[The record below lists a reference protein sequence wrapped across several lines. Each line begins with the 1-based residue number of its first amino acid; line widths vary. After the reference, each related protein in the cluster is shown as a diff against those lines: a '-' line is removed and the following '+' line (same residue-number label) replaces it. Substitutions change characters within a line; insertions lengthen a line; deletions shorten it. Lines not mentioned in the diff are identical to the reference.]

1 MENRGFSL
9 FELIGVLT
17 ITSILI
23 LSAVPAF
30 YALIQE
36 HRLRAAGQQL
46 FGLLTSARAT
56 AVMRRKQITVWNEDG
71 DWSSD
76 VALFEDNNSN
86 GEREPS
92 EIVLARN
99 PAQKDVTISGNRWV
113 ADYVKFAPDGSAT
126 TASGAFQVG
135 TITVC
140 RPDHSDA
147 YQLIISIGGR
157 VRMIK
162 SEIAAC

>member
-1 MENRGFSL
+1 VENRGFSL
-9 FELIGVLT
+9 FELISVLA
-17 ITSILI
+17 ITSILA

-30 YALIQE
+30 YDLIQE
-36 HRLRAAGQQL
+36 HRLRVAGQQL
-46 FGLLTSARAT
+46 YGLLTSARAT
-56 AVMRRKQITVWNEDG
+56 AVMRSKKITVWNEDG
-71 DWSSD
+71 DWSSQ

-86 GEREPS
+86 GEREQS
-92 EIVLARN
+92 ELILARN
-99 PAQKDVTISGNRWV
+99 PAQKNISITGNRWV

-135 TITVC
+135 TITIC

-157 VRMIK
+157 IRMVK

>member
-9 FELIGVLT
+9 FELIVVLT
-17 ITSILI
+17 ISSILT

-30 YALIQE
+30 YTLIQE

-157 VRMIK
+157 VRMVK